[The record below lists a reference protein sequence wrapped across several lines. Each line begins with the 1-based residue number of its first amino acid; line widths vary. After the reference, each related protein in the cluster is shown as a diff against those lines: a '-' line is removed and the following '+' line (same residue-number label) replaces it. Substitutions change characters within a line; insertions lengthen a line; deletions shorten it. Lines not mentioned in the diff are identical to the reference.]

1 MAARFTL
8 THLTRVLRSGVVL
21 RRIEC
26 IETTTQPIKLSEC
39 WLKIKRIALLIMKS
53 KEAKKYLSSSAMNP
67 NSPLAQDQDY
77 VWRDYS
83 IIKAIEIAEDE
94 MIQKACLLFKQILDG
109 VFQGDMSKK
118 MTEDFKKLMEG

>member
-1 MAARFTL
+1 
-8 THLTRVLRSGVVL
+8 
-21 RRIEC
+21 
-26 IETTTQPIKLSEC
+26 
-39 WLKIKRIALLIMKS
+39 MKS